1 MAEFSA
7 SARLVNQLSLSSLRS
22 VACINKFSL
31 PIFNNIFFALEL
43 MRNCSAKT
51 TKPFS
56 WLRLLILT
64 SRSVGVIKSAPLKR
78 EIFSICEEDKND

>member
-1 MAEFSA
+1 
-7 SARLVNQLSLSSLRS
+7 
-22 VACINKFSL
+22 
-31 PIFNNIFFALEL
+31 